1 MVNGFMPFDGD
12 SDAELFENIKT
23 GKYEL
28 SEEVELSKDC
38 KNLISR
44 MLEPNADKRIT
55 LPEIKEH
62 ILMRG

>member
-12 SDAELFENIKT
+12 SDAELFDNIKN

-28 SEEVELSKDC
+28 SEEVELSNDC
-38 KNLISR
+38 KDLISR

-55 LPEIKEH
+55 LP
-62 ILMRG
+62 